1 MAGTFKK
8 GKESHCP
15 TKGRS
20 RQKLTQAALK
30 FSRIMEDKINYTVAA
45 EAVTWEAVR
54 ATGPGGQNVNKVATA
69 VQLRFALFRAGLPQ
83 RMTERFTA
91 LFAARLT
98 VEGELILRSQTER
111 TQGANLRLAKMRL
124 KAMLDAAAAVPK
136 VRRATRP
143 TRASKER
150 RLKAKAVRSVVKR
163 LRRSSVDP
171 C

>member
-1 MAGTFKK
+1 M
-8 GKESHCP
+8 
-15 TKGRS
+15 
-20 RQKLTQAALK
+20 
-30 FSRIMEDKINYTVAA
+30 DYTVAA

-54 ATGPGGQNVNKVATA
+54 ATGPGGQNVNKVASA
-69 VQLRFALFRAGLPQ
+69 VQLRFALFRAGLPP
-83 RMTERFTA
+83 RMTT

-98 VEGELILRSQTER
+98 AEGELVLRAQTER

-171 C
+171 

>member
-1 MAGTFKK
+1 M
-8 GKESHCP
+8 
-15 TKGRS
+15 
-20 RQKLTQAALK
+20 
-30 FSRIMEDKINYTVAA
+30 DYTVAA

-54 ATGPGGQNVNKVATA
+54 ATGPGGQNVNKVASA

-83 RMTERFTA
+83 RLTA
-91 LFAARLT
+91 
-98 VEGELILRSQTER
+98 EGELVLRAQTER

-124 KAMLDAAAAVPK
+124 KAMLDAAAVVPK

>member
-1 MAGTFKK
+1 
-8 GKESHCP
+8 
-15 TKGRS
+15 
-20 RQKLTQAALK
+20 
-30 FSRIMEDKINYTVAA
+30 MEDKIDYTVAA

-54 ATGPGGQNVNKVATA
+54 ATGPGGQNVNKVASA

-124 KAMLDAAAAVPK
+124 KAMLDAAAVVPK
-136 VRRATRP
+136 VRRA